1 MARNKKVEILSHDG
15 QVLHPITDGDCVIF
29 PDGETLARKLSEDE
43 AVMYTPEV
51 TNSSPMFKVG
61 EGDSSDYSANVL
73 DGAYQEAVLK
83 GQTYVNTI
91 QEPSADVITLPTPFT
106 EYERTQSKTFTEMQ
120 DGTFGLNLVGQSYV
134 NCIQEPSEPSY
145 VALGENLEFQNKKVE
160 YTTDGQIKSA
170 MLNGM
175 TLVNV
180 DSYYTN
186 DDFKSSNI
194 DSITNDGYIT
204 MTANGSWRNA
214 HTKINNKPIK
224 PNTKYLYIV
233 EVKENTLNGVTKMV
247 TSNPN
252 TNPGDDI
259 SVWVGEPYLTIPAG
273 STGTFKFI
281 GTTISD
287 LSQCTNLSRNFVSN
301 IATSGAIVYRTM
313 CIEYQEGLENI
324 DIPYFRGMQSVTMA
338 TELENICSRYNSGV
352 AKGGKTFTV
361 GTWETRGL
369 TLSTTDNI
377 SKYNFKPN
385 TKYLVQFKVTN
396 LNLDGLS
403 SMKIAFSDGEVSTG
417 NSLFG
422 DNAVVEVKSNGIYRG
437 VLTTSN
443 VISTSNFVVKGLG
456 NQWEGSTSTSRKL
469 TISQI
474 MCIEYQNGMENW
486 DLPYFEDYQVMK
498 PLKVQSVN
506 KNLFDTANM
515 FSSYKTTIS
524 EVTTNSFRLTGID
537 SNATYK
543 NTQFLFDVKP
553 NTDYKITFKSEATDG
568 DSLCDVYDATN
579 AKYLGNRNFNS
590 GNNTRVSVRFY
601 VNMNNTKNGTVK
613 YYDVQMEESLTE
625 TPYTPHQSKITSA
638 LEPITLR
645 AIGNVK
651 DTLDLSTGEYV
662 QRIGEVVFDGSED
675 WLINQTNDIR
685 TQFVVNI
692 LTDAQKEARKT
703 VVCDKMKSD
712 INENENNTVWIYD
725 GTTMV
730 IHTSHTTV
738 DELKSW
744 LQQNNLKVQY
754 ELENP
759 ITRKISLEYPNLQT
773 YTDITHVQSIAMD
786 GTLIPKI
793 FLPSD
798 ISYKAMLKP
807 NTSYNVIVD
816 REVIDST
823 NQLTVN
829 LGGTTANI
837 TANRTIVR
845 TPSTLS
851 NETLTFSGKDNRI
864 AKAMLIEG
872 STLINGDLPH
882 FDGIGDV
889 KLGRVVENLCM
900 ANHIAVGGATSTDT
914 LYSDKITSKITKTGS
929 KVHIFQLT
937 KNLENGKRYFIYC
950 PYDYQYIIYGFRHEY
965 NNSLSYTYQS
975 CEGVNKKYAIIR
987 MDGNQ
992 QKNPY
997 THLTVGCHGNIPV
1010 DTTMTIRRPIIC
1022 EYIDGMENWDWESI
1036 GYFTGTRNIGNEFMR
1051 IGNKNL
1057 FDGVLENGM
1066 INAQGVPVI
1075 GGLSKRTVNYIK
1087 VKPNI
1092 SYTLSCDNGYNL
1104 LYVHEYD
1111 KDYQNIIEKT
1121 IATSNTF
1128 TTEQNTMY
1136 IKFNSHATNELQA
1149 NTKIQLEKA
1158 SSTTSYVAHK
1168 HNALY
1173 LPKDESINLSFTQGG
1188 IFYNK
1193 GEAWTNATNN
1203 TNTARIRTQ
1212 LFDLEP
1218 NETYRVSCGSEGYNF
1233 AVYSYDNSLVGTS
1246 DTSWLSGEYYINTT
1260 KDIHKIGIA
1269 VKRADDANLTPS
1281 VLHQVRLEKVTDV
1294 TLGSIGNVKDELDVT
1309 RGVYIQRIGEIVLNG
1324 REQWKLCT
1332 SAYQPTDT
1340 NYINYDLDVDN
1351 IKLSAPI
1358 LCDTIKVRDWNIASI
1373 EINSRSISGHSTN
1386 RILRLCIEKSIA
1398 PDVKTLKTYLSTNTA
1413 KVQYQLRT
1421 PIEHRIN
1428 IPMKNESNQTIV
1440 KPNGIFTLPLMYSE
1454 TNHVDINSQI
1464 YPKVQSRDYI
1474 SYPVIASPSQQYT
1487 VFHNKVGST
1496 DLTVNLCGASTT
1508 VNAHKNTI
1516 TTPSSISQYELRLSG
1531 ANNKVSNVCVFNGD
1545 YMNVN
1550 VPYVQ
1555 GMMNAVNPAVKN
1567 TGKNLIDFDNLHS
1580 GYVAKGALS
1589 IDKANQTITGTNDY
1603 NDIQFYV
1610 YLIQGKA
1617 YTFKANG
1624 TFSQNNP
1631 LQILRGKVRG
1641 YYDGWLVHNFV
1652 NNETFT
1658 HRAETGW
1665 YSIHIVN
1672 VRSMYNIQLEESS
1685 TPSQYEPYKENNCEP
1700 DYGQLKLTK
1709 DMFEQGSF
1717 NELSSVKN
1725 YYETKTA
1732 TSHNLQLK
1740 RIRLIDP
1747 IPVKPNTKYI
1757 VKFNGLEDYDIFV
1770 AYFKNNERV
1779 GFEGYWKNKEFIT
1792 PSDCNQIVFVLK
1804 RKGDAQIL
1812 VDDID
1817 YSKLIFSKVDE
1828 TIRLRSLPNGVR
1840 DELNLETGEYIQRVG
1855 EIVLDGNEDWVQS
1868 KNDYWNN
1875 ESVYGM
1881 QVKIPTNA
1889 KEATKDNN
1897 NNMNLICDSYLLCW
1911 SKNDIGGADKEAFGM
1926 FNQDRSFT
1934 ISIAKEKLSSAT
1946 LDCAKQYLSE
1956 NPITVQYELE
1966 TPIIKQIDIN
1976 NFPHSYK
1983 DGHVI
1988 IESNDTSTNV
1998 TAQMTYRCVTNRS
2011 GQIQE
2016 HTEQVEKQERQINEL
2031 ETLILEN
2038 IRQNQNR
2045 SQSFLTSL
2053 ISTLEIEEE

>member
-29 PDGETLARKLSEDE
+29 PDGETLTHKLSEDE

-51 TNSSPMFKVG
+51 VNSSPMFKVG
-61 EGDSSDYSANVL
+61 EGDTSDYSASVL
-73 DGAYQEAVLK
+73 DGAYQEAILK

-91 QEPSADVITLPTPFT
+91 QEPSADEITLPTPFT
-106 EYERTQSKTFTEMQ
+106 EYERTQSKTFTEMNS
-120 DGTFGLNLVGQSYV
+120 GTFGINLVGQSYV
-134 NCIQEPSEPSY
+134 NSIQEPSKENY
-145 VALGENLEFQNKKVE
+145 VALGEALEFQNKKVE
-160 YTTDGQIKSA
+160 YTNNGQIKSA
-170 MLNGM
+170 TLKGQ

-180 DSYYTN
+180 DSYY
-186 DDFKSSNI
+186 KSDNISQYFYAQNI
-194 DSITNDGYIT
+194 DSISNDGYIQL
-204 MTANGSWRNA
+204 TANGTWRNA
-214 HTKINNKPIK
+214 HTKFNGMLK
-224 PNTKYLYIV
+224 PNTRYLFVVDI
-233 EVKENTLNGVTKMV
+233 KTNTLADGTQPFRMLTDGTDSNGNHNAAFEGQALIINHGQTGLVKHIVTTKTDFSNTIVNSRNYISNTV
-247 TSNPN
+247 TS
-252 TNPGDDI
+252 G
-259 SVWVGEPYLTIPAG
+259 
-273 STGTFKFI
+273 K
-281 GTTISD
+281 
-287 LSQCTNLSRNFVSN
+287 
-301 IATSGAIVYRTM
+301 IVYRTM
-313 CIEYQEGLENI
+313 LIEYQEGMENW
-324 DIPYFRGMQSVTMA
+324 DIPFFRGMQSVTMS
-338 TELENICSRYNSGV
+338 TELENVCSRYNSSA
-352 AKGGKTFTV
+352 AKNGKTFTT
-361 GTWETRGL
+361 GSWENRNL
-369 TLSTTDNI
+369 YLAKTDDI
-377 SKYNFKPN
+377 AKYNFKPN
-385 TKYLVQFKVTN
+385 TKYLMQFKITN

-403 SMKIAFSDGEVSTG
+403 SLDIAFSDSTVATG

-422 DNAVVEVKSNGIYRG
+422 DNATVTIKSNGIYRG
-437 VLTTSN
+437 VFTTSN
-443 VISTSNFVVKGLG
+443 VISTSNFVIKGLKT
-456 NQWEGSTSTSRKL
+456 QWEDTTSTTRKL

-486 DLPYFEDYQVMK
+486 DLPYFETTQLMK
-498 PLKVQSVN
+498 PLKVQSIN

-524 EVTTNSFRLTGID
+524 EVTTNSFRLTGTD
-537 SNATYK
+537 SNGTYK

-553 NTDYKITFKSEATDG
+553 NTDYKVTFKSEATDG
-568 DSLCDVYDATN
+568 DSLCDVYDAN
-579 AKYLGNRNFNS
+579 AKYLGSRNFNS
-590 GNNTRVSVRFY
+590 GNNTKVSVRFY

-625 TPYTPHQSKITSA
+625 TPYAPHQSKTTSA

-645 AIGNVK
+645 AIGDVK

-662 QRIGEVVFDGSED
+662 QRIGEIVLDGSDDEG
-675 WLINQTNDIR
+675 WKMNTNSEVNACRFDTTILSGKIPLVSN
-685 TQFVVNI
+685 TSLANI
-692 LTDAQKEARKT
+692 L
-703 VVCDKMKSD
+703 CDKYK
-712 INENENNTVWIYD
+712 
-725 GTTMV
+725 TT
-730 IHTSHTTV
+730 TFSHTYVNASQGIAIFSNTHIV
-738 DELKSW
+738 INNGMTNLDDFKLS
-744 LQQNNLKVQY
+744 LQNNPIKVQY
-754 ELENP
+754 ELANP
-759 ITRKISLEYPNLQT
+759 ITRKISLGYPNLQT
-773 YTDITHVQSIAMD
+773 YQDITHVQSIAMD

-837 TANRTIVR
+837 TANRTVVT

-851 NETLTFSGKDNRI
+851 NETLTFSGKDNRL

-900 ANHIAVGGATSTDT
+900 ANHITVGGATSTDT
-914 LYSDKITSKITKTGS
+914 LYSDKITSKITRTGS

-965 NNSLSYTYQS
+965 NNSLSYSYQS

-997 THLTVGCHGNIPV
+997 THLTVGCHGNIAV

-1036 GYFTGTRNIGNEFMR
+1036 GYFTGIRNVGNEFMR
-1051 IGNKNL
+1051 IENKNL

-1066 INAQGVPVI
+1066 IDTQGNLSL
-1075 GGLSKRTVNYIK
+1075 GGVSKRTANFIK
-1087 VKPNI
+1087 VKSNT
-1092 SYTLSCDNGYNL
+1092 SYTLSCDNGYN
-1104 LYVHEYD
+1104 YIYIHEYD
-1111 KDYQNIIEKT
+1111 KNYQHIKEKN

-1136 IKFNSHATNELQA
+1136 IKFNSHAINELQA
-1149 NTKIQLEKA
+1149 NTKIQLEEA
-1158 SSTTSYVAHK
+1158 STATSYVAHK
-1168 HNALY
+1168 HNTLY
-1173 LPKDESINLSFTQGG
+1173 IPQDESISLSFTQGG

-1269 VKRADDANLTPS
+1269 VKRTDDANLTPS

-1294 TLGSIGNVKDELDVT
+1294 HLRSAGDVCDELDLT
-1309 RGVYIQRIGEIVLNG
+1309 RGVYVQRMHEVTLDGTGIISLNSPYSTDNTICFDFYYNAKGKIYEQSSTGGLICDKLIPKNWLHFYGSKTDEEGIVLNRDNG
-1324 REQWKLCT
+1324 NTLLIKIAKSKLET
-1332 SAYQPTDT
+1332 E
-1340 NYINYDLDVDN
+1340 DV
-1351 IKLSAPI
+1351 
-1358 LCDTIKVRDWNIASI
+1358 
-1373 EINSRSISGHSTN
+1373 SG
-1386 RILRLCIEKSIA
+1386 
-1398 PDVKTLKTYLSTNTA
+1398 LKTYLASKPIT
-1413 KVQYQLRT
+1413 VQYPLET
-1421 PIEHRIN
+1421 PIEHKIH
-1428 IPMKNESNQTIV
+1428 IPMKNESNQTIA
-1440 KPNGIFTLPLMYSE
+1440 KPNGIFTLPLMHSGN
-1454 TNHVDINSQI
+1454 NHVDINSQI

-1474 SYPVIASPSQQYT
+1474 AYPVIASPSQQYT
-1487 VFHNKVGST
+1487 VFHSNIGSN
-1496 DLTVNLCGASTT
+1496 LTVNLCGASTT

-1531 ANNKVSNVCVFNGD
+1531 ATNKVSNVCVFNGD

-1555 GMMNAVNPAVKN
+1555 GMMNAVNPIVKN
-1567 TGKNLIDFDNLHS
+1567 TGKNLISFDNLYS
-1580 GYVAKGALS
+1580 GYVTKGALS

-1624 TFSQNNP
+1624 TFSQNQP
-1631 LQILRGKVRG
+1631 LQILRGKRQG
-1641 YYDGWLVHNFV
+1641 YHEGYLVNTFI
-1652 NNETFT
+1652 NNRTFT
-1658 HRAETGW
+1658 HGMETGW
-1665 YSIHIVN
+1665 YSIHVVH
-1672 VRSMYNIQLEESS
+1672 VRSMYNIQLEE
-1685 TPSQYEPYKENNCEP
+1685 TLTLSQYEPYKENNCKPEN
-1700 DYGQLKLTK
+1700 GQVYLTQ
-1709 DMFEQGSF
+1709 DMFEQGSMSGV
-1717 NELSSVKN
+1717 NGAEYDKG
-1725 YYETKTA
+1725 
-1732 TSHNLQLK
+1732 TSNA
-1740 RIRLIDP
+1740 RIRTKELIK
-1747 IPVKPNTKYI
+1747 IKPSTKYI
-1757 VKFNGLEDYDIFV
+1757 FRMNDNYSVWI
-1770 AYFKNNERV
+1770 
-1779 GFEGYWKNKEFIT
+1779 KEFNTEGKQSTASIVT
-1792 PSDCNQIVFVLK
+1792 WLNNGTFTTKENTEYISFIIKKGTNNPSISVSEFNNINPYLCELDKEIH
-1804 RKGDAQIL
+1804 
-1812 VDDID
+1812 
-1817 YSKLIFSKVDE
+1817 
-1828 TIRLRSLPNGVR
+1828 LRSLPNGVR

-1855 EIVLDGNEDWVQS
+1855 EITFDGGETGWDGN
-1868 KNDYWNN
+1868 
-1875 ESVYGM
+1875 
-1881 QVKIPTNA
+1881 A
-1889 KEATKDNN
+1889 ANN
-1897 NNMNLICDSYLLCW
+1897 NTFRIKCDVAFINNTTIHAICKEYEPRDYTSSWDTGKFISVSKDKKITFRDDNFSQGDTASWKAYL
-1911 SKNDIGGADKEAFGM
+1911 
-1926 FNQDRSFT
+1926 QT
-1934 ISIAKEKLSSAT
+1934 
-1946 LDCAKQYLSE
+1946 
-1956 NPITVQYELE
+1956 NPITVQYQLA
-1966 TPIIKQIDIN
+1966 TPIVKHVDIHN
-1976 NFPHSYK
+1976 YPHSYK

-1988 IESNDTSTNV
+1988 IENGDPTTPV
-1998 TAQMTYRCVTNRS
+1998 PAQLTYKCVTNRS

-2031 ETLILEN
+2031 ETLVLEN
-2038 IRQNQNR
+2038 IRMNQNR
-2045 SQSFLTSL
+2045 SQNFLASL